1 MIALDTNV
9 LVRYLVQDDGKQAQA
24 ARDLI
29 ETLGPGRS
37 GFVSR
42 EVILELV
49 WVLGGSYGL
58 SRDRI
63 ATTLENLVGSEEL
76 LVEAAEDVVRAA
88 NAMRH
93 GGAEFSDRMILA
105 AANRLGA
112 DAVYTF
118 DQDFAQLPKVAV
130 IQTRPA

>member
-9 LVRYLVQDDGKQAQA
+9 LVRYLVKDDGKQAQA

-49 WVLGGSYGL
+49 WVLGGSYGF
-58 SRDRI
+58 SRDQI

-76 LVEAAEDVVRAA
+76 LVEAAEDVIRAA
-88 NAMRH
+88 DAMRRD
-93 GGAEFSDRMILA
+93 GAEFSDRMILA
-105 AANRLGA
+105 VATRSGA
-112 DAVYTF
+112 HTVYTF
-118 DQDFAQLPKVAV
+118 DRSFAQLSGVEMVGA
-130 IQTRPA
+130 

>member
-9 LVRYLVQDDGKQAQA
+9 LVRYLVNDNVEQAQA

-29 ETLGPGRS
+29 ETLGSGRF

-42 EVILELV
+42 EVVLELV
-49 WVLGGSYGL
+49 WVLGGSYGF
-58 SRDRI
+58 SRDQI

-76 LVEAAEDVVRAA
+76 LVEAADDLVRAA

-93 GGAEFSDRMILA
+93 GGAEFSDRMILVA
-105 AANRLGA
+105 ATRSGA
-112 DAVYTF
+112 DTVHTF
-118 DQDFAQLPKVAV
+118 DRTFAQLPGVME
-130 IQTRPA
+130 IQYQTS